1 MKSVINTTIARLDDA
16 LAIEGREDSRVW
28 CEDEGVY
35 EYDEVLYL
43 VKPVVK
49 PVSGKSL
56 AWMLSHGGAEWL
68 KSNGFRFAFDSAT
81 FNDTRKYIVFVDAD
95 DEITFHPYKDYLSWK
110 Y

>member
-1 MKSVINTTIARLDDA
+1 MNVINTTITRLDNA
-16 LAIEGREDSRVW
+16 LAIEGKYTTREW
-28 CEDEGVY
+28 YEDECVY
-35 EYDEVLYL
+35 EFSDTFYL
-43 VKPVVK
+43 FKPAVK

-56 AWMLSHGGAEWL
+56 AWMLAHGGKEWL